1 MIPEGL
7 TIAFMFAVGACVGS
21 FLNVVIYRLPRDL
34 SIVHP
39 GSACPSCNTPIAFYD
54 NIPLVSWLLL
64 LGKCR
69 KCKARISP
77 RYFVIELLTA
87 LIFVGLYLVYFH
99 FDLRKGVGGFYQTGF
114 FLYLIQIIMISAF
127 IAASAIDLELQVIP
141 LSICWL
147 VTAAGIIGSALAVYV
162 YPFENIRF
170 YNLFPSASAKTGILA
185 AGAFIGLI
193 TSLLLLFKGIIT
205 TSYSEQ
211 TADNTNS
218 QGENQQPE
226 NYKHRLEMLKE
237 VVFLLPIMFG
247 SFIANQVYQRV
258 PGFQDWWID
267 FSQVPAVAGLLG
279 SLWGYFIGCAV
290 VWGTR
295 IFGTFAF
302 GKEAM
307 GLGDVHLMGAAGAVI
322 GPWPVVVAF
331 FIAPFFGLVWAFIC
345 MFFKKMQQIP
355 YGPFLS
361 IGVLVVMI
369 LNDAVMNWL
378 HFVFFH

>member
-1 MIPEGL
+1 
-7 TIAFMFAVGACVGS
+7 
-21 FLNVVIYRLPRDL
+21 
-34 SIVHP
+34 
-39 GSACPSCNTPIAFYD
+39 
-54 NIPLVSWLLL
+54 
-64 LGKCR
+64 
-69 KCKARISP
+69 
-77 RYFVIELLTA
+77 
-87 LIFVGLYLVYFH
+87 
-99 FDLRKGVGGFYQTGF
+99 
-114 FLYLIQIIMISAF
+114 
-127 IAASAIDLELQVIP
+127 
-141 LSICWL
+141 
-147 VTAAGIIGSALAVYV
+147 
-162 YPFENIRF
+162 
-170 YNLFPSASAKTGILA
+170 
-185 AGAFIGLI
+185 
-193 TSLLLLFKGIIT
+193 
-205 TSYSEQ
+205 
-211 TADNTNS
+211 
-218 QGENQQPE
+218 
-226 NYKHRLEMLKE
+226 MLKE